1 MPSLPEPSR
10 PSGAI
15 GRSLLAGAAALA
27 VMGVALVFFCP
38 RFYLWRAL
46 GTSEGGVFP
55 EVGRAQ
61 VVLAQLRNPYV
72 IVLGD
77 AHQVVQWRLLFPA
90 LGHLLHLQPWAFL
103 ALPWVG
109 VWLCLGWVFAC
120 ARSRMGSAYGA
131 AWATLLLATFS
142 WFLVA
147 TGWLSYNDGW
157 LVLALCLYGFSPSGL
172 VRVAVCLLIPWVD
185 ERLVFQVPLLVALR
199 HANLGRTSAQWR
211 VTAREA
217 AWET

>member
-1 MPSLPEPSR
+1 MRLSTGMPSPIEPSR
-10 PSGAI
+10 PSSSTL
-15 GRSLLAGAAALA
+15 RFLQAAAVALA
-27 VMGVALVFFCP
+27 VMAVVVAFFCP
-38 RFYLWRAL
+38 RFYLWQTL
-46 GTSEGGVFP
+46 GAREGGIFP
-55 EVGRAQ
+55 EVSRAQ

-109 VWLCLGWVFAC
+109 VWLCLGWVLAC

-142 WFLVA
+142 WFSVA
-147 TGWLSYNDGW
+147 TGWLS
-157 LVLALCLYGFSPSGL
+157 
-172 VRVAVCLLIPWVD
+172 
-185 ERLVFQVPLLVALR
+185 
-199 HANLGRTSAQWR
+199 
-211 VTAREA
+211 
-217 AWET
+217 